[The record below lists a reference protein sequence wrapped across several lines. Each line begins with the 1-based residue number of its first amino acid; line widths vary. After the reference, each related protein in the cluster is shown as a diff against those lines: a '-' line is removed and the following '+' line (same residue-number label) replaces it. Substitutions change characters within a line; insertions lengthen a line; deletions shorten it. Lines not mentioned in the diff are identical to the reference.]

1 MVFRVYHV
9 AECHRLAGRCLLVL
23 PIFNAPSVNPECVHK
38 FGHGIVNVTHPG
50 VYPVKLD
57 LEAIKTFR
65 HAINNMYR
73 HALSVHRHA
82 LGTARSAAH

>member
-1 MVFRVYHV
+1 VFVTLPSV
-9 AECHRLAGRCLLVL
+9 IGSPGGCLLL
-23 PIFNAPSVNPECVHK
+23 LLIFYAPFVSPECINK

-57 LEAIKTFR
+57 LDAIKTCR
-65 HAINNMYR
+65 HTINYMHR

-82 LGTARSAAH
+82 LGAARSALARG

>member
-1 MVFRVYHV
+1 M
-9 AECHRLAGRCLLVL
+9 LLV
-23 PIFNAPSVNPECVHK
+23 IFNTLLVGPECINK

-57 LEAIKTFR
+57 LDAIKTCR
-65 HAINNMYR
+65 HTINYMHR

-82 LGTARSAAH
+82 LGAARSALARG